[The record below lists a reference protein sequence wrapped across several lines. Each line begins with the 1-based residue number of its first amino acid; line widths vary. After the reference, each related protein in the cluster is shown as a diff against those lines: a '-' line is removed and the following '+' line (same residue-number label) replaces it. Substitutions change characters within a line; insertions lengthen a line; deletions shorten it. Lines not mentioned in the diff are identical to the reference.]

1 MYKANN
7 NKDIQVKE
15 NKRTKAQ
22 TTHIPQLVT
31 IYMYAQND
39 RPSAAFNMPT
49 VMLGRKRKCGKETL
63 TIVCMYINH
72 NPE

>member
-31 IYMYAQND
+31 IYAQND

-49 VMLGRKRKCGKETL
+49 VMLGQKRKCGKETL
-63 TIVCMYINH
+63 TIVCMYINYSL
-72 NPE
+72 E